1 MVVLELL
8 RHLTVV
14 VVAAGLVRLA
24 AMLQQVMYPVM
35 VEMELHQAS
44 LVLLFITL
52 EAAVAR
58 GQFKVL

>member
-1 MVVLELL
+1 
-8 RHLTVV
+8 
-14 VVAAGLVRLA
+14 
-24 AMLQQVMYPVM
+24 MYPVM